1 MDSETKSS
9 LLKQMVWLAALALL
23 VLVGYPITMAL
34 RADGRIDYCY
44 VEAWAYQAPLMPD
57 QVVYTL
63 HGHRPWRV
71 DRAVSLKVPTLD
83 EVRRRAELMGCE
95 LR

>member
-1 MDSETKSS
+1 MDPETKSS

-23 VLVGYPITMAL
+23 ALVGYPITMSL

-44 VEAWAYQAPLMPD
+44 VEPWAYQAPLAPD

-71 DRAVSLKVPTLD
+71 DRAVSMRVPSLD
-83 EVRRRAELMGCE
+83 EARRRAELAAHQ